1 MHAMQTTIATTVGS
15 SPGSLAFA
23 RDMFLKVPLITDSD
37 WQAIMH
43 TCEYHVK

>member
-1 MHAMQTTIATTVGS
+1 MHAMQTIVATTVGS

-23 RDMFLKVPLITDSD
+23 QGMFLKVPLITN

-43 TCEYHVK
+43 TFKYHVK